1 MSSCNEKSP
10 VVLACSAR
18 EWEGKVLVVARPHLE
33 LLMYSALCY
42 ITVTF
47 WLWHLQVWA
56 FVPYASCCTA
66 DRAFLSCLCA
76 RRSKLLSRSDFI
88 CLAWRHWSAARN
100 GEGALRWHSAMCLLQ
115 RDLQFPYSRSF
126 FPWTQHW
133 KVLVQELAL
142 YSFLRIISRVLCS

>member
-142 YSFLRIISRVLCS
+142 YSFLRIISWVLCS

>member
-47 WLWHLQVWA
+47 WLWYLQVWA

>member
-10 VVLACSAR
+10 VVSACSAR
-18 EWEGKVLVVARPHLE
+18 EWEGKVLVVVRLHLE

-66 DRAFLSCLCA
+66 DRAFLSRLCA
-76 RRSKLLSRSDFI
+76 WRSKLLSRSDFI
-88 CLAWRHWSAARN
+88 CLAWRHWSAARS
-100 GEGALRWHSAMCLLQ
+100 GAGAVRWHAATCLLQ
-115 RDLQFPYSRSF
+115 RDLQFPYSGSF
-126 FPWTQHW
+126 FPWAQHRA
-133 KVLVQELAL
+133 VLVRELAL
-142 YSFLRIISRVLCS
+142 YSFLRIISLVLRS